1 VCISSAGLVRTVTV
15 TEVNIPIV
23 LIYLSL
29 YQALYSLMPQRLRLV
44 VQVNKYIVSAL
55 CVPVQ
60 KLSGSVLYGLGCVLR
75 ARSYLARNIPHV
87 DPIVTISNCFFA
99 RDNVVDNHNHPITN
113 ASSVSMA
120 SLLSPS
126 TNSKSV
132 RRAILVTNF
141 PEQI

>member
-1 VCISSAGLVRTVTV
+1 MCISSAGLVRTVTV
-15 TEVNIPIV
+15 I
-23 LIYLSL
+23 
-29 YQALYSLMPQRLRLV
+29 MPQRLRLV

-99 RDNVVDNHNHPITN
+99 RDNVVDNVVDNHKSHHQRFVCQHGELTQPIHQ
-113 ASSVSMA
+113 
-120 SLLSPS
+120 L
-126 TNSKSV
+126 
-132 RRAILVTNF
+132 
-141 PEQI
+141 